1 MERGISRDGT
11 ASATPT
17 TELEAEANA
26 KSGKTNA
33 TAVTSGFSEFWQQD
47 IEQAIISL
55 TPMSWPQS
63 ISACGEACFFW

>member
-26 KSGKTNA
+26 KSSKTNA

-47 IEQAIISL
+47 IEQFIIS
-55 TPMSWPQS
+55 PMSCPQS
-63 ISACGEACFFW
+63 ISACGNACFFW